1 MRGSR
6 LRSGMLLLLIKFPA
20 TIRGTKARAKINQDW
35 TRLVFHR
42 SNAGPMESSRT
53 KMGRIEDQD
62 ELWRSEPV
70 SGEHHDSQAERAPES
85 EKEVDVSAFKDELN
99 LAEFPIAALTDRVP
113 DGQNT
118 LVFEDHLEQRD
129 GPPIVRR
136 LSISGHGKLGL
147 PAALDDQV
155 IVGLI
160 QLTKRQNNFTNARV
174 YFSRYELIELLGWP
188 QDGHS
193 YRRIEEALN
202 RWVGVV
208 LSYENAWWDN
218 DEKSWVDETFHIID
232 NVTLYDREKAMNKA
246 SSAKGKRPKPMSSFR
261 WNEVMFRS
269 FQSGNLKQLDL
280 EFYLGLRLPT
290 SKRLYRFLDKR
301 FYHRERVDFDLRILA
316 CEHVGMSREYAPTE
330 LKRRLRPALDELEKN
345 GFLEPLHDNE
355 RYVNV
360 EKGRWRILF
369 VRGPKRRAE
378 EDAAK
383 ETNTAEALHAE
394 LTSRGVHHLVA
405 SDLVSKHPSDRIRA
419 KIEVF
424 DWLVGHSDQHV
435 QRNPAGYLVASIRDD
450 YAIPDDYIPKL
461 KKPRKSSS
469 EQKSKSS
476 SDKETKTTDQEVSLK
491 PENASKKKNF
501 KADPLADPEVEKLLV
516 GHWNTIPECLR
527 DEITEEVNRNHNGLL
542 RWPAL
547 MLPHY
552 LERMFQRFGLEYPMS
567 QDPSANA
574 IEEPVTDKVSGKPNT
589 EHKPK

>member
-1 MRGSR
+1 
-6 LRSGMLLLLIKFPA
+6 
-20 TIRGTKARAKINQDW
+20 
-35 TRLVFHR
+35 
-42 SNAGPMESSRT
+42 
-53 KMGRIEDQD
+53 MGRIEDQD
-62 ELWRSEPV
+62 ELWRSEPE

-360 EKGRWRILF
+360 EKGRWQNSFRAWTEA
-369 VRGPKRRAE
+369 GRR
-378 EDAAK
+378 
-383 ETNTAEALHAE
+383 
-394 LTSRGVHHLVA
+394 RCRQG
-405 SDLVSKHPSDRIRA
+405 
-419 KIEVF
+419 
-424 DWLVGHSDQHV
+424 DQY
-435 QRNPAGYLVASIRDD
+435 G
-450 YAIPDDYIPKL
+450 
-461 KKPRKSSS
+461 
-469 EQKSKSS
+469 
-476 SDKETKTTDQEVSLK
+476 
-491 PENASKKKNF
+491 
-501 KADPLADPEVEKLLV
+501 
-516 GHWNTIPECLR
+516 
-527 DEITEEVNRNHNGLL
+527 
-542 RWPAL
+542 
-547 MLPHY
+547 
-552 LERMFQRFGLEYPMS
+552 
-567 QDPSANA
+567 
-574 IEEPVTDKVSGKPNT
+574 
-589 EHKPK
+589 

>member
-1 MRGSR
+1 MEK
-6 LRSGMLLLLIKFPA
+6 LE
-20 TIRGTKARAKINQDW
+20 NQDE
-35 TRLVFHR
+35 V
-42 SNAGPMESSRT
+42 
-53 KMGRIEDQD
+53 
-62 ELWRSEPV
+62 WRFGKPE
-70 SGEHHDSQAERAPES
+70 PES
-85 EKEVDVSAFKDELN
+85 ENQEEQDESPDESDSTEETSEFKDELN
-99 LAEFPIAALTDRVP
+99 LAEFPIAALTDRIP

-160 QLTKRQNNFTNARV
+160 QLTKRQNNFTNSRV

-218 DEKSWVDETFHIID
+218 SEKSWVDETFHIID

-246 SSAKGKRPKPMSSFR
+246 RSAKSKPPKPLSSFK
-261 WNEVMFRS
+261 WNDVMFRS

-280 EFYLGLRLPT
+280 EYYLSLRLPT
-290 SKRLYRFLDKR
+290 AKRLYRFLDKR

-330 LKRRLRPALDELEKN
+330 LKRRLRPALEELQRS
-345 GFLEPLHDNE
+345 GFLEKLSDNE
-355 RYVNV
+355 RYLNV

-378 EDAAK
+378 EDAARAL
-383 ETNTAEALHAE
+383 NTREALYAE
-394 LTSRGVHHLVA
+394 LLSRGVHHLVA
-405 SDLVSKHPSDRIRA
+405 KDITERLDPDHIRA

-424 DWLVGHSDQHV
+424 DWFMMHSQENV
-435 QRNPAGYLVASIRDD
+435 IRNPAGYLVASIRDD
-450 YAIPDDYIPKL
+450 YSMPNEFMPKL
-461 KKPRKSSS
+461 KKARKTRKSESGS
-469 EQKSKSS
+469 NTRKQ
-476 SDKETKTTDQEVSLK
+476 SDKMQPESGMNSSPSVIESTTNNPNDRRVKTTSGVSQRSDKSTEDLEKELEKQWLAMPDSVRQEIMNLV
-491 PENASKKKNF
+491 NKK
-501 KADPLADPEVEKLLV
+501 
-516 GHWNTIPECLR
+516 HS
-527 DEITEEVNRNHNGLL
+527 GLL
-542 RWPAL
+542 RWPA
-547 MLPHY
+547 MMMPMY
-552 LERMFQRFGLEYPMS
+552 LEEMQLQFGKNTPVEEVHTS
-567 QDPSANA
+567 GNA
-574 IEEPVTDKVSGKPNT
+574 TSTSDKIIAEEEAGK
-589 EHKPK
+589 

>member
-1 MRGSR
+1 
-6 LRSGMLLLLIKFPA
+6 
-20 TIRGTKARAKINQDW
+20 
-35 TRLVFHR
+35 
-42 SNAGPMESSRT
+42 
-53 KMGRIEDQD
+53 MGHVEDQD
-62 ELWRSEPV
+62 EIWRLQSDDEPK
-70 SGEHHDSQAERAPES
+70 SKHDDEAPPVEP
-85 EKEVDVSAFKDELN
+85 SAFKDELN

-160 QLTKRQNNFTNARV
+160 QLTKRQNNFTNSRV
-174 YFSRYELIELLGWP
+174 HFSRYELIELLGWP

-246 SSAKGKRPKPMSSFR
+246 SAKGKRPKPMSSFR
-261 WNEVMFRS
+261 WNDVMFRS

-301 FYHRERVDFDLRILA
+301 FYHRERVDFDLRTLA

-330 LKRRLRPALDELEKN
+330 LKRRLRPALDELEKS
-345 GFLEPLHDNE
+345 GFLEPLSDNE

-378 EDAAK
+378 EDEAK
-383 ETNTAEALHAE
+383 ATNTAEALHRE
-394 LTSRGVHHLVA
+394 LTLRGVHHIVA
-405 SDLVSKHPSDRIRA
+405 TDLVTKNAPDRLRA
-419 KIEVF
+419 KIEVY
-424 DWLVGHSDQHV
+424 DWLLGHSDQHV
-435 QRNPAGYLVASIRDD
+435 MRNPAGYLVASIRDD
-450 YAIPDDYIPKL
+450 YAVPEDFVPKL
-461 KKPRKSSS
+461 KKARKSSVKEKKTGEES
-469 EQKSKSS
+469 GPAHGENVIDSTATVSKPGS
-476 SDKETKTTDQEVSLK
+476 TQE
-491 PENASKKKNF
+491 SKKKAA
-501 KADPLADPEVEKLLV
+501 KADPLADPEVEKRLMKQ
-516 GHWNTIPECLR
+516 W
-527 DEITEEVNRNHNGLL
+527 DELPPQVREEISTHVNRQHSGLL
-542 RWPAL
+542 RWPSM
-547 MLPHY
+547 MLPLY
-552 LERMFQRFGLEYPMS
+552 LEEMVRRYGTGTPVDVT
-567 QDPSANA
+567 DPSSD
-574 IEEPVTDKVSGKPNT
+574 TGT
-589 EHKPK
+589 T

>member
-1 MRGSR
+1 
-6 LRSGMLLLLIKFPA
+6 
-20 TIRGTKARAKINQDW
+20 
-35 TRLVFHR
+35 
-42 SNAGPMESSRT
+42 
-53 KMGRIEDQD
+53 MGHVEDQD
-62 ELWRSEPV
+62 EIWRLHSDDEAKPAQPRHEDEAPPVEP
-70 SGEHHDSQAERAPES
+70 
-85 EKEVDVSAFKDELN
+85 SAFKDELN

-160 QLTKRQNNFTNARV
+160 QLTKRQNNFTNSRV
-174 YFSRYELIELLGWP
+174 NFSRYELIELLGWP

-232 NVTLYDREKAMNKA
+232 NVTLYDREKAMNKP
-246 SSAKGKRPKPMSSFR
+246 SAKGKRPKPMSSFR
-261 WNEVMFRS
+261 WNDVMFRS

-301 FYHRERVDFDLRILA
+301 FYHRERVDFDLRTLA

-330 LKRRLRPALDELEKN
+330 LKRRLRPALDELEKS
-345 GFLEPLHDNE
+345 GFLEPLSDNE

-378 EDAAK
+378 EDESKAA
-383 ETNTAEALHAE
+383 NTTEALHRE
-394 LTSRGVHHLVA
+394 LTLRGVHHIVA
-405 SDLVSKHPSDRIRA
+405 TDLVTKTEPDRLRA
-419 KIEVF
+419 KIEVY
-424 DWLVGHSDQHV
+424 DWLLGHSDQHV
-435 QRNPAGYLVASIRDD
+435 MRNPAGYLVASIRDD
-450 YAIPDDYIPKL
+450 YAVPDDFIPKL
-461 KKPRKSSS
+461 KKSRKASAKEKKTGEETDHDQS
-469 EQKSKSS
+469 ETVIDSTATVTQP
-476 SDKETKTTDQEVSLK
+476 K
-491 PENASKKKNF
+491 PAPEPKKKAA
-501 KADPLADPEVEKLLV
+501 KADPLADPDVEKRLV
-516 GHWNTIPECLR
+516 KQWDELPQQVR
-527 DEITEEVNRNHNGLL
+527 DEIAAEVNRQHSGLL
-542 RWPAL
+542 RWPAM
-547 MLPHY
+547 MLPLY
-552 LERMFQRFGLEYPMS
+552 LEEMARRFGTTTHNEKSS
-567 QDPSANA
+567 Q
-574 IEEPVTDKVSGKPNT
+574 
-589 EHKPK
+589 